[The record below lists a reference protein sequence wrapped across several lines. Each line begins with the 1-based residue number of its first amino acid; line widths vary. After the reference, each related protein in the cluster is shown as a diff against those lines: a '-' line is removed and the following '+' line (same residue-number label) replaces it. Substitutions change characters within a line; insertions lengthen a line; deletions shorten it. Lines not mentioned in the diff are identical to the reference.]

1 MRKLRSGIS
10 AILVI
15 AMILTTLGMATVV
28 SAAEYQDTQGHWAES
43 YINKWS
49 DNGVIQGDGGYFRP
63 DDAITRGEVAQVTQ
77 NLIGYVNK
85 STNTFTDIAA
95 SDWYSDAILRLV
107 EAGVLTGNGDG
118 TMSPNNF
125 MTREEA
131 MTMLARAFG
140 LQVQNSNAGITQY
153 ADYQN
158 ISDFATGYVGVM
170 TSSGYIGGYEDGT
183 IRPKDYISRAE
194 FVKIIDNMIKLYITE
209 AGTYG
214 PEYVGG
220 LVIIKTGGVTLS
232 GIVAKGVVVSGQAS
246 GDVTITGSQISGNV
260 VNLSANAN
268 VKSNTDNVV
277 NPNDET
283 KPNNTIIGGNGGSG
297 SGSNGSP
304 ASTVTLKFYN
314 GSSLYKSVSVTKNT
328 YLSSSKRPADPT
340 MDGKEFVGWYM
351 SKEQADKADTI
362 SPFNFDT
369 TKITKAMS
377 FYAGY
382 IESTKPT
389 STPTVTGS
397 PAPTADPSKPTATAA
412 PLPTGAPV
420 PTASVEP
427 VPTATAVPV
436 PTATSEAVPT
446 ATPTQNPD
454 VTYSVKVAEGITGGT
469 LKIVKQA
476 EPSKPTEEPSKPTVE
491 PTEPT
496 EAPATAT
503 PETPVTGATEFAV
516 NGDTPSAADS
526 VYTNDDNISVTGTFG
541 TTIVEYSE
549 NNEPA
554 TKMIGGKPFTH
565 NMQVRLAANPSDPL
579 QEQSG
584 STALIIAPK
593 KDGKFTIY
601 YRRQVTNGDPGAM
614 SAGDGKDIKLSQNDN
629 GSYSQVSG
637 VMEMPEINDEKT
649 YAFGTQSFDLSA
661 GSEYLLWARGTTG
674 TLYGYSYEPSAS
686 AAAAEVAAAETEEL
700 VDSLD
705 GLKAGDKVTVKAV
718 AESAAESVKVF
729 TSPETTVT
737 EVSENPGYYTF
748 EMPAADTIVNAQFGE
763 AAATATPKPEPV
775 SHKAV
780 LNVEGGTGTLETSK
794 DVTVNSEA
802 VLAEDSEYSD
812 HIIKNVTEEGV
823 HEWTFDNLTGNEITV
838 GEPFSNEGLTVFAD
852 SANTIKIGLN
862 FDMVMRG
869 AGEINGDL
877 SYRAIK
883 IVMPITG
890 RVSVEAFTM
899 RTADEGS
906 VYVRAGADGDDENVL
921 TSTAEDGKNNVSGT
935 TAGVIEAGTDVYI
948 YAPIIPFNYVK
959 VAVTPDGDNP
969 AEPTATAG
977 NVPTSEPS
985 ATAAPTEA
993 PTSEP
998 SATAA
1003 PTEAPTAAPSATA
1016 DPTAAPTLQPNEY
1029 EFLTGATVIV
1039 NTKPNKAGD
1048 VANITVTG
1056 KDGSNISVSN
1066 ASFVMPDQDVIVS
1079 VVYSTPS
1086 EPTAKP
1092 TSEPTVTP
1100 APDPSASPSVSTATP
1115 NPNLPDDIIWRVDN
1129 SEVSEAL
1136 EAYSANGGTEAVAAG
1151 VAEVGPNQVFERNK
1165 TAKYTHTNGVEYNF
1179 TKSLKAGSGSQTNRY
1194 VKITPETSC
1203 TVTVVFDGNGGEGRT
1218 QYISQS
1224 GNVIG
1229 SAVCDKGVSTVT
1241 ADVSKDDLSPVYTY
1255 GGGSNKNVYAVFIE
1269 YYDETPDKTITGNVT
1284 NSTGL
1289 DLSAAKI
1296 VFTNV
1301 NDNTDVVTVDYAEA
1315 YQATLTKGETYSISV
1330 QGVDSVCPTTV
1341 TNTVTV
1347 NKNRYEQSHD
1357 IKFVKIEDVEVTGT
1371 LYTTFSDDMRNQNEV
1386 YTGSDA
1392 VKIAFTKQGKTVP
1405 YDEVTVNSDG
1415 TFAAKL
1421 LTNEVYD
1428 VTVVEGP
1435 SGYTL
1440 SNLSSTY
1447 SLPGGDESPFKNVLL
1462 IKNDVDVPYTDTL
1475 YVGADKEY
1483 KTVNEAVSAVRM
1495 MADKGDKP
1503 VTIVIDPGTYKGQVI
1518 IDQSNI
1524 TLKSADES
1532 NRPVITSY
1540 YGIGYVYYS
1549 LNGGFY
1555 NADYAVAKISKGVAS
1570 KWGPTLYVTDKG
1582 SGFLAENIDF
1592 ENTFNQYVTEEELA
1606 DGVEMNEKMF
1616 ERKAG
1621 VDVTIKNSTERA
1633 AAVAT
1638 EGMNSEFYRCKMVS
1652 SQDTLYTGSTGYF
1665 KECEIYGN
1673 TDYIFGGNSVAFED
1687 CDLVWYGYSDV
1698 ESGGHIAA
1706 SKTSSITDPG
1716 YFFNNC
1722 TIKKNSMP
1730 GMKFAKGDFGRNWG
1744 GANSAMFFNN
1754 TTLDGVEKPDSWATM
1769 GGELSLSRVFIN
1781 YVHNVGET
1789 TDLTVDA
1796 DNPNDV
1802 AEKIPTVED
1811 YVGEWTP
1818 VHYTK

>member
-1 MRKLRSGIS
+1 
-10 AILVI
+10 
-15 AMILTTLGMATVV
+15 
-28 SAAEYQDTQGHWAES
+28 
-43 YINKWS
+43 
-49 DNGVIQGDGGYFRP
+49 
-63 DDAITRGEVAQVTQ
+63 
-77 NLIGYVNK
+77 
-85 STNTFTDIAA
+85 
-95 SDWYSDAILRLV
+95 
-107 EAGVLTGNGDG
+107 
-118 TMSPNNF
+118 
-125 MTREEA
+125 
-131 MTMLARAFG
+131 
-140 LQVQNSNAGITQY
+140 
-153 ADYQN
+153 
-158 ISDFATGYVGVM
+158 
-170 TSSGYIGGYEDGT
+170 
-183 IRPKDYISRAE
+183 
-194 FVKIIDNMIKLYITE
+194 
-209 AGTYG
+209 
-214 PEYVGG
+214 
-220 LVIIKTGGVTLS
+220 
-232 GIVAKGVVVSGQAS
+232 
-246 GDVTITGSQISGNV
+246 
-260 VNLSANAN
+260 
-268 VKSNTDNVV
+268 
-277 NPNDET
+277 
-283 KPNNTIIGGNGGSG
+283 
-297 SGSNGSP
+297 
-304 ASTVTLKFYN
+304 
-314 GSSLYKSVSVTKNT
+314 
-328 YLSSSKRPADPT
+328 

-389 STPTVTGS
+389 STPAVTGS

-412 PLPTGAPV
+412 PVPTATAVPV

-427 VPTATAVPV
+427 IPTSTAVPV

-446 ATPTQNPD
+446 AVPTQNPD

-476 EPSKPTEEPSKPTVE
+476 EPSKPTAEPSEPTVE

-496 EAPATAT
+496 DAPATAT
-503 PETPVTGATEFAV
+503 PETPVTGATDFAV
-516 NGDTPSAADS
+516 KGDTPSAADS

-541 TTIVEYSE
+541 TTIVEYTE

-565 NMQVRLAANPSDPL
+565 NMQVRLTANPSDPL
-579 QEQSG
+579 QEYSG

-601 YRRQVTNGDPGAM
+601 YRRQVTNGDPDVM
-614 SAGDGKDIKLSQNDN
+614 SAGDGKDIKLSKNDN
-629 GSYSQVSG
+629 GSYNQVDG

-686 AAAAEVAAAETEEL
+686 AASAEVAAAETEEL

-718 AESAAESVKVF
+718 AESADQSIKVF

-737 EVSENPGYYTF
+737 EVAGNPGYYTF

-763 AAATATPKPEPV
+763 AAATATPIPEPV

-794 DVTVNSEA
+794 AVTSDSEA
-802 VLAEDSEYSD
+802 VLAEDSEYSA
-812 HIIKNVTEEGV
+812 HIIKTVTEEGV

-935 TAGVIEAGTDVYI
+935 TAGAIEAGTDVYI
-948 YAPIIPFNYVK
+948 YAPIIPFNYVR
-959 VAVTPDGDNP
+959 VAVTPDGDTP

-977 NVPTSEPS
+977 TVPTAEPS
-985 ATAAPTEA
+985 ATAV
-993 PTSEP
+993 
-998 SATAA
+998 
-1003 PTEAPTAAPSATA
+1003 PTEAPTAEPSATA
-1016 DPTAAPTLQPNEY
+1016 VPTEAPTAVPSATAVPTEAPTLQPNEY

-1056 KDGSNISVSN
+1056 KDGSSIAVSN
-1066 ASFVMPDQDVIVS
+1066 ASFVMPDQDVTVS

-1092 TSEPTVTP
+1092 TSEPTATP
-1100 APDPSASPSVSTATP
+1100 TLEPYVSPSVSTATP
-1115 NPNLPDDIIWRVDN
+1115 NPNLPNDIIWRVDDP
-1129 SEVSEAL
+1129 EVSEAL

-1179 TKSLKAGSGSQTNRY
+1179 SKSLKAGSGSQTNRY

-1241 ADVSKDDLSPVYTY
+1241 ADVSKNDLSPVYTY
-1255 GGGSNKNVYAVFIE
+1255 GGSANKNVYAVFIE

-1341 TNTVTV
+1341 SNTVTV

-1392 VKIAFTKQGKTVP
+1392 VKIAFTKQGEAAP

-1447 SLPGGDESPFKNVLL
+1447 SLPGGDENPFKNVLL

-1633 AAVAT
+1633 AAVAF

-1789 TDLTVDA
+1789 TDLTVKA

>member
-15 AMILTTLGMATVV
+15 AMIMTTLGMATVV

-85 STNTFTDIAA
+85 ATNTFTDVAA

-118 TMSPNNF
+118 TMSPNNY

-131 MTMLARAFG
+131 MTMLARGFG

-220 LVIIKTGGVTLS
+220 LIIIKTGGVTLS

-304 ASTVTLKFYN
+304 ASTVTVKFYN

-328 YLSSSKRPADPT
+328 YLSSAKRPADPT
-340 MDGKEFVGWYM
+340 MDGKEFVGWYL

-412 PLPTGAPV
+412 PV
-420 PTASVEP
+420 PSATAAP
-427 VPTATAVPV
+427 VPTATALPVPTATTAPV

-454 VTYSVKVAEGITGGT
+454 VTYSVKVAEGITGGS

-476 EPSKPTEEPSKPTVE
+476 EPSKPTVE

-496 EAPATAT
+496 DAPAT
-503 PETPVTGATEFAV
+503 
-516 NGDTPSAADS
+516 
-526 VYTNDDNISVTGTFG
+526 
-541 TTIVEYSE
+541 
-549 NNEPA
+549 
-554 TKMIGGKPFTH
+554 
-565 NMQVRLAANPSDPL
+565 
-579 QEQSG
+579 
-584 STALIIAPK
+584 
-593 KDGKFTIY
+593 
-601 YRRQVTNGDPGAM
+601 
-614 SAGDGKDIKLSQNDN
+614 
-629 GSYSQVSG
+629 
-637 VMEMPEINDEKT
+637 
-649 YAFGTQSFDLSA
+649 
-661 GSEYLLWARGTTG
+661 
-674 TLYGYSYEPSAS
+674 
-686 AAAAEVAAAETEEL
+686 AAETEEL

-718 AESAAESVKVF
+718 AESSAESIKVF

-737 EVSENPGYYTF
+737 EVSGNQGYYTF

-794 DVTVNSEA
+794 AVTADSEA
-802 VLAEDSEYSD
+802 VLAEDSEYSA

-838 GEPFSNEGLTVFAD
+838 GESFSNEGLTVFAD
-852 SANTIKIGLN
+852 SSNTIKIGLN

-877 SYRAIK
+877 SYRALK
-883 IVMPITG
+883 IVMPVTG
-890 RVSVEAFTM
+890 RVTVEAFTM

-906 VYVRAGADGDDENVL
+906 VYVRAGADGDDINVL

-935 TAGVIEAGTDVYI
+935 TEGVIEAGTEVYI
-948 YAPIIPFNYVK
+948 YAPIIPFNYVR
-959 VAVTPDGDNP
+959 VAVTPDGDIP

-993 PTSEP
+993 PTAEP
-998 SATAA
+998 SATAG
-1003 PTEAPTAAPSATA
+1003 PTEAPTA

-1029 EFLTGATVIV
+1029 EFLTGATVVV
-1039 NTKPNKAGD
+1039 NTKPNNTGD

-1056 KDGSNISVSN
+1056 KDGSNITVSN
-1066 ASFVMPDQDVIVS
+1066 ASFVMPDQDVTVS

-1086 EPTAKP
+1086 EPTA
-1092 TSEPTVTP
+1092 TP
-1100 APDPSASPSVSTATP
+1100 AEPSASPSVSTATP
-1115 NPNLPDDIIWRVDN
+1115 NPNLPNDIIWRVDDP
-1129 SEVSEAL
+1129 EVSQAL
-1136 EAYSANGGTEAVAAG
+1136 EAYSANNGAEAVAAG

-1165 TAKYTHTNGVEYNF
+1165 NVKYTHTNGVEYNF

-1229 SAVCDKGVSTVT
+1229 SAICDKGISTVT

-1301 NDNTDVVTVDYAEA
+1301 NDNTDVVTVDYAET

-1341 TNTVTV
+1341 SNTVTV

-1392 VKIAFTKQGKTVP
+1392 VKIAFTKQGEAAP

-1415 TFAAKL
+1415 TFVAKL

-1447 SLPGGDESPFKNVLL
+1447 SLPGGDENPFKNVLL

-1532 NRPVITSY
+1532 NRPIITSY

-1555 NADYAVAKISKGVAS
+1555 NADYAAAKISKGVAS
-1570 KWGPTLYVTDKG
+1570 KWGPTLYITDKG

-1621 VDVTIKNSTERA
+1621 VDVTTKNSTERA

-1638 EGMNSEFYRCKMVS
+1638 EGMNSEFYRCKIVS

-1673 TDYIFGGNSVAFED
+1673 TDYIFGGNSVAFEN

-1706 SKTSSITDPG
+1706 SKTSSVTDPG

-1754 TTLDGVEKPDSWATM
+1754 TTLDGVEKPGSWATM

-1781 YVHNVGET
+1781 YVHNAGET
-1789 TDLTVDA
+1789 TDLTVGT
-1796 DNPNDV
+1796 DNPNGV

-1811 YVGEWTP
+1811 YVGDWTP

>member
-15 AMILTTLGMATVV
+15 AMIMTTLGMATVV

-85 STNTFTDIAA
+85 ATNTFTDVAA

-118 TMSPNNF
+118 TMSPNNY

-220 LVIIKTGGVTLS
+220 LIIIKTGGVTLS
-232 GIVAKGVVVSGQAS
+232 GIVAKGVVVSGQAR

-304 ASTVTLKFYN
+304 TSTVTVKFYN

-328 YLSSSKRPADPT
+328 YLSSAKRPADPT

-389 STPTVTGS
+389 STPAVTGS

-412 PLPTGAPV
+412 PV
-420 PTASVEP
+420 PSATAAP
-427 VPTATAVPV
+427 VPTATALPVPTATTAPV

-446 ATPTQNPD
+446 AMPTQNPD

-476 EPSKPTEEPSKPTVE
+476 EPSKPTVEPSKPTVE

-496 EAPATAT
+496 DAPATAT
-503 PETPVTGATEFAV
+503 PETPVTGATDFAV
-516 NGDTPSAADS
+516 KVDTPSAAGS

-541 TTIVEYSE
+541 TTIVEYTE

-601 YRRQVTNGDPGAM
+601 YRRQVTNGDPDVM

-649 YAFGTQSFDLSA
+649 YAFGTQTFDLSA

-674 TLYGYSYEPSAS
+674 TLYGYSYEPLAS
-686 AAAAEVAAAETEEL
+686 AAAAEVSAAETEDL

-718 AESAAESVKVF
+718 AEFAAESIKVF

-737 EVSENPGYYTF
+737 EVSGNPGYYTF
-748 EMPAADTIVNAQFGE
+748 EMPASDTIVNAQFGE

-794 DVTVNSEA
+794 AVTADSEA
-802 VLAEDSEYSD
+802 VLAEDSEYSAN
-812 HIIKNVTEEGV
+812 IVKNVIDGV
-823 HEWTFDNLTGNEITV
+823 HEWTFENNTGSEITV
-838 GEPFSNEGLTVFAD
+838 GEIFSNEGLTVFAD
-852 SANTIKIGLN
+852 SSNTIKIGLN
-862 FDMVMRG
+862 NDIVMRG
-869 AGEINGDL
+869 SGFADGDA
-877 SYRAIK
+877 SYRAIR
-883 IVMPITG
+883 IVMPVTG
-890 RVSVEAFTM
+890 KVTVEAFTM
-899 RTADEGS
+899 RADGNGG
-906 VYVRAGADGDDENVL
+906 VYVKAGADGEDEEVL
-921 TSTAEDGKNNVSGT
+921 TSTEEDGKNTISGT
-935 TAGVIEAGTDVYI
+935 TAGAIAAGTDVYI
-948 YAPIIPFNYVK
+948 YSPIPFNYVR
-959 VAVTPDGDNP
+959 VAVTPDGDTP

-977 NVPTSEPS
+977 TVPT
-985 ATAAPTEA
+985 A
-993 PTSEP
+993 EP

-1003 PTEAPTAAPSATA
+1003 PTEAPTAEPSATAAPTEAPTA

-1039 NTKPNKAGD
+1039 NTKPNNAGD

-1056 KDGSNISVSN
+1056 KDGSNITVSN
-1066 ASFVMPDQDVIVS
+1066 ASFVMPDQDVTVS
-1079 VVYSTPS
+1079 VVYATPS
-1086 EPTAKP
+1086 EPTA
-1092 TSEPTVTP
+1092 TP
-1100 APDPSASPSVSTATP
+1100 AEPSASPSVSTATP
-1115 NPNLPDDIIWRVDN
+1115 NPNLPNDIIWRVDDP
-1129 SEVSEAL
+1129 EVSQAL
-1136 EAYSANGGTEAVAAG
+1136 EAYSANNGAEAVAAG

-1165 TAKYTHTNGVEYNF
+1165 NVKYTHTNGVEYNF
-1179 TKSLKAGSGSQTNRY
+1179 TKSLKAGSGNQTNRY

-1315 YQATLTKGETYSISV
+1315 YEATLTKGETYSISV
-1330 QGVDSVCPTTV
+1330 QGVDSVCPTTL

-1386 YTGSDA
+1386 YTGFDA
-1392 VKIAFTKQGKTVP
+1392 VKIAFTKQGEAAP

-1435 SGYTL
+1435 SGYTI
-1440 SNLSSTY
+1440 SNLSTSY
-1447 SLPGGDESPFKNVLL
+1447 ELPGGEENPSKNVLL

-1532 NRPVITSY
+1532 NRPIITSY

-1555 NADYAVAKISKGVAS
+1555 NADYAAAKISKGVAS
-1570 KWGPTLYVTDKG
+1570 KWGPTLYITDKG

-1621 VDVTIKNSTERA
+1621 VDVTTKNSTERA

-1638 EGMNSEFYRCKMVS
+1638 EGMNSEFYRCKIVS

-1673 TDYIFGGNSVAFED
+1673 TDYIFGGNSVAFD
-1687 CDLVWYGYSDV
+1687 NCDLVWYGYSDV

-1706 SKTSSITDPG
+1706 SKTSSVTDPG

-1754 TTLDGVEKPDSWATM
+1754 TTLDGVEKPGSWATM

-1781 YVHNVGET
+1781 YVHNAGET
-1789 TDLTVDA
+1789 TDLTVGT
-1796 DNPNDV
+1796 DNPNGV

-1811 YVGEWTP
+1811 YVGDWTP